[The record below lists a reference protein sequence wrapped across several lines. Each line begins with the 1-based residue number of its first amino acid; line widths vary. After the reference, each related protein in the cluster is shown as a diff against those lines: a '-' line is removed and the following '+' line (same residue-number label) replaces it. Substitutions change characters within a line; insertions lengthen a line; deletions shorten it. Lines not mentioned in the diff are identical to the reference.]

1 MRVEDAMK
9 NKADKMTRKQL
20 DRVRAQIDKAV
31 TDPDYVFVSANHWD
45 ALEPLFREAQ
55 EKHGVK
61 P

>member
-1 MRVEDAMK
+1 MK